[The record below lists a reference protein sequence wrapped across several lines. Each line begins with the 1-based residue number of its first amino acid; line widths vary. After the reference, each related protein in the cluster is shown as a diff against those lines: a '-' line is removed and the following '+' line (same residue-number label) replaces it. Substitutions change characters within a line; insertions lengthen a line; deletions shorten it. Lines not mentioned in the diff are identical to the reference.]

1 MASQFHG
8 NEVFLRSLS
17 KEQLETIKLEAANL
31 SKVHT
36 AALAEQL
43 QRLGIK

>member
-17 KEQLETIKLEAANL
+17 KEQLDVIKQEAANS
-31 SKVHT
+31 SKLHE
-36 AALAEQL
+36 AALKEQL
-43 QRLGIK
+43 ERLNIK

>member
-17 KEQLETIKLEAANL
+17 KEQLEIIKQEAASS
-31 SKVHT
+31 SKAHE
-36 AALAEQL
+36 AALKEQL
-43 QRLGIK
+43 ERLGIS

>member
-17 KEQLETIKLEAANL
+17 KEQLESIKLEAANS
-31 SKVHT
+31 SKAHE
-36 AALAEQL
+36 AALKEQL
-43 QRLGIK
+43 ERLGIN

>member
-17 KEQLETIKLEAANL
+17 KEQLERIKQEAANL
-31 SKVHT
+31 SKGHE
-36 AALAEQL
+36 AALKEQL
-43 QRLGIK
+43 ERLGVK

>member
-17 KEQLETIKLEAANL
+17 KEQLEVIKQEATSL
-31 SKVHT
+31 SKGHV
-36 AALAEQL
+36 AALNEQL
-43 QRLGIK
+43 ERLNIK

>member
-17 KEQLETIKLEAANL
+17 KEQLESIKLEAVGL
-31 SKVHT
+31 SKAHET
-36 AALAEQL
+36 ALKEQL
-43 QRLGIK
+43 ERLGIN

>member
-17 KEQLETIKLEAANL
+17 KEQLEFIKQEAVSLSKGHEAAL
-31 SKVHT
+31 K
-36 AALAEQL
+36 EQL
-43 QRLGIK
+43 ERLGVK

>member
-17 KEQLETIKLEAANL
+17 KEQLELIKLEAASL
-31 SKVHT
+31 SKTHE
-36 AALAEQL
+36 AAIKEQL
-43 QRLGIK
+43 ERLNIK